1 LAKAAETYVRNYIRW
16 RVEFD
21 GSLQRK
27 EIPEIPMDAVR
38 EAIIN
43 SFCHR
48 DFRSSQN
55 NEVTIYKDRVE
66 IYNPG
71 TFPEGLTPQDFI
83 KGSERSIPRNPV
95 LARLMYYSRDIEH
108 FGTGLKRITKEC
120 DEAGVKV
127 EFQMLKKGFVVVFYR
142 PDEDYSTSGKN
153 PKGTSDVPTNDS
165 FNVPIKS
172 DDPVSDPVSD
182 PVNDPVSDPVNDP
195 VNVPVNKVEQHLL
208 ALITE
213 NPAITWDE
221 VAQSIS
227 KSRKT
232 VQRYFKSLKDKNII
246 RRVGSDKFGHWEVIA
261 PIGKEPR

>member
-1 LAKAAETYVRNYIRW
+1 MLEVQMAIFAGTERLTFNDIARENGSVLSLAQTAETYVRNYIRW

-38 EAIIN
+38 ETIIN

-71 TFPEGLTPQDFI
+71 IFPEGLTPQDFI
-83 KGSERSIPRNPV
+83 KGSERSIQRNPI
-95 LARLMYYSRDIEH
+95 LAQLMYYSRDIEH
-108 FGTGLKRITKEC
+108 FGTGLKRITREC

-142 PDEDYSTSGKN
+142 PDEDYSASGKN
-153 PKGTSDVPTNDS
+153 FKETNDS
-165 FNVPIKS
+165 L
-172 DDPVSDPVSD
+172 
-182 PVNDPVSDPVNDP
+182 NDSLND
-195 VNVPVNKVEQHLL
+195 VEQTLL
-208 ALITE
+208 ALIKDK
-213 NPAITWDE
+213 PAITWDE
-221 VAQSIS
+221 AAQSVS
-227 KSRKT
+227 KSRST
-232 VQRYFKSLKDKNII
+232 VQRYFNGLKDKNII
-246 RRVGSDKFGHWEVIA
+246 RRVGSKKDGHWEIIVSD
-261 PIGKEPR
+261 GKEPRS